1 MLIQEKMGKTI
12 LNNNPNKVLQ
22 EFHNIILYIVRIKVA
37 ENENPPLS
45 DTQLGKKM
53 KDAVFIGFIVIV
65 AFDIFIHFL
74 LFIFLFTILII
85 LKI

>member
-1 MLIQEKMGKTI
+1 MGKTI